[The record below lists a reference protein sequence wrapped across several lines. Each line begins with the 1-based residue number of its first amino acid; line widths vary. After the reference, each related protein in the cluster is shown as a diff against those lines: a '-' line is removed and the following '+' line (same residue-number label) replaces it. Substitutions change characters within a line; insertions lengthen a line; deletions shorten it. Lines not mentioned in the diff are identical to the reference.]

1 MEFFLENCFLIIS
14 VSAFLAGA
22 LSAIAGGGTFL
33 TLPSLIFIGLPPVA
47 ANATSAAALLPGY
60 LGAAFGYKE
69 VLFSVEKKYL
79 LKLLLVVMLS
89 SILGAY
95 LLVNTPNTVFLELT
109 PWLLLVATLLFAVNP
124 YLKNYLSHSQGNNG
138 ILHFIAI
145 TFVGGYGGY
154 FNGGVGIAML
164 SALSLNKSNSIESMI
179 AIKSILSFF
188 LTLVSVFIFILNGL
202 IVWWA
207 ALSMMLFS
215 TLGGYMGSKFIQ
227 FLSPE
232 VMRNVIIT
240 IGLLMT
246 LIMFFSLNRIN

>member
-1 MEFFLENCFLIIS
+1 M
-14 VSAFLAGA
+14 
-22 LSAIAGGGTFL
+22 
-33 TLPSLIFIGLPPVA
+33 
-47 ANATSAAALLPGY
+47 
-60 LGAAFGYKE
+60 
-69 VLFSVEKKYL
+69 
-79 LKLLLVVMLS
+79 
-89 SILGAY
+89 
-95 LLVNTPNTVFLELT
+95 
-109 PWLLLVATLLFAVNP
+109 
-124 YLKNYLSHSQGNNG
+124 
-138 ILHFIAI
+138 
-145 TFVGGYGGY
+145 GGY